1 MDYKQRLFPDLTYGT
16 YLNHA
21 SISPLNQRCRQAI
34 TQLTEDYSRRGVK
47 AWGPGNE
54 ARGRLRGLLG
64 QLIGASGDDIALLGN
79 TSQALSIVACE
90 FPWRRGDGLVL
101 VRGEFPGNVLPWLYA
116 ARRFDLEVH
125 WLEVA
130 DLLEQGPRFEQVMA
144 RQPRLLAISWVQ
156 YQTGV
161 AQSLDALSRLRGQ
174 YGIQICLDA
183 IQGLGPLT
191 MNLAE
196 TPLDY
201 VACGGHKWLLSPEGT
216 GFLYVMPKRMAEL
229 QPTWV
234 SWISQEDA
242 SSFLFLGSGYVDYE
256 APLKT
261 SARRFETATLN
272 AIGLT
277 GMEASIA
284 LMLEVGPAEIS
295 RRVLALAERCRRGL
309 AALGLPVVTSSANS
323 GNACVPLAPERL
335 HQCVRA
341 LDPHEIIVSTPDGH
355 LRASPHFYNE
365 PADIDHYLERLAPVL
380 G

>member
-1 MDYKQRLFPDLTYGT
+1 MDYKQRFFPDLVYGT

-21 SISPLNQRCRQAI
+21 SISPLNTRCRQAI

-47 AWGPGNE
+47 AWSPGNE

-90 FPWRRGDGLVL
+90 FPWRQGDGLVL

-116 ARRFDLEVH
+116 ARRFGLEVH
-125 WLEVA
+125 WLEVL
-130 DLLEQGPRFEQVMA
+130 DVLEQSPRFQQVMA

-161 AQSLDALSRLRGQ
+161 AQSLKALSRLRDQ

-216 GFLYVMPKRMAEL
+216 GFLYVQPQRMAEL

-256 APLKT
+256 APLKA

-272 AIGLT
+272 AIGLA
-277 GMEASIA
+277 GMEASIS
-284 LMLEVGPAEIS
+284 LILEVGPTEVS
-295 RRVLALAERCRRGL
+295 RRVLALAERCRQGL
-309 AALGLPVVTSSANS
+309 AALGLPVVTSAANS

-335 HQCVRA
+335 HQCIRA
-341 LDPHEIIVSTPDGH
+341 LDPHGIIVSTPDGH

-365 PADIDHYLERLAPVL
+365 PADIDHYLERVSSVI
-380 G
+380 

>member
-1 MDYKQRLFPDLTYGT
+1 MDYKQRFFPDLAYGT

-34 TQLTEDYSRRGVK
+34 TSLTEDYSRRGVK
-47 AWGPGNE
+47 AWSPGNE

-64 QLIGASGDDIALLGN
+64 QLIGASGDEVALLGN

-90 FPWRRGDGLVL
+90 FPWCPGDGLVL

-116 ARRFDLEVH
+116 ARRFGLTVH

-130 DLLEQGPRFEQVMA
+130 DVLEQNEAFRQVMA
-144 RQPRLLAISWVQ
+144 QQPRLLAISWVQ
-156 YQTGV
+156 YQTGL
-161 AQSLDALSRLRGQ
+161 AQSLEALSQLRTT

-216 GFLYVMPKRMAEL
+216 GFLYVHPQRMAEL

-242 SSFLFLGSGYVDYE
+242 SSFLFLGSGYVDYD

-272 AIGLT
+272 AIGLA

-284 LMLEVGPAEIS
+284 LMLEVGPSEIS
-295 RRVLALAERCRRGL
+295 HRVLALADRCRQGL
-309 AALGLPVVTSSANS
+309 AALGLPVVAAARS
-323 GNACVPLAPERL
+323 GNACVPLPAERL
-335 HQCVRA
+335 HQCIRA
-341 LDPHEIIVSTPDGH
+341 LDPHGIIVSTPDGH

-365 PADIDHYLERLAPVL
+365 PGDIDRYLERLAEVL
-380 G
+380 